1 MQQVSPQQFW
11 ATGAECCWTQDRV
24 SACLCRWYYTSNSG
38 LQAQSVLYTTD
49 APDDAEDGGGNPKIM
64 LDPNTFSSDGT
75 VALSD
80 YTFSW
85 DGRYLAYSIAS

>member
-1 MQQVSPQQFW
+1 MLLD
-11 ATGAECCWTQDRV
+11 TGSSQRQLDSVR
-24 SACLCRWYYTSNSG
+24 ACMCRWYYTSNSG

-49 APDDAEDGGGNPKIM
+49 APDDAENGGGDPKIM